1 MLCSQQ
7 KSPWTERFSGDE
19 ASASLLS
26 KTNLTVC
33 RQTVRATAQAD
44 RIFSFTSRHFR
55 NCVGTPIAT
64 VGEISGVI
72 FLLFISLTFFPLYTG
87 AHPLPLH
94 VAKLLGLWMASV
106 YFGYEPFRLYT
117 VQEMRHL
124 RICFSPPSHAVF
136 LLNLWLAEG
145 SFNMKK
151 HTQSLAAYEKHWTP
165 QWQRLLAP

>member
-33 RQTVRATAQAD
+33 RQTVWATAQAD

-64 VGEISGVI
+64 LGEISGVI

-87 AHPLPLH
+87 AHPLPMH

-117 VQEMRHL
+117 VQEMHHL